1 MNTSVRARHDARGF
15 SFVELLVTIIIA
27 GIAFAALVPVFV
39 QASQAGQRDKARN
52 LAKSIAQ
59 ERIEKIRQLPY
70 NLITQNNLESG
81 SDRLASPPSTIPNY
95 PAWDWASSFG
105 PSAVTNNE
113 GGTTNTKTYDVTYS
127 VVFVGGT
134 NDGTA
139 RTETSTGDGTEDYLN
154 VTVGVT
160 WQGNPKPAKTV
171 QLQTL
176 IFRQN
181 DGPQITGL
189 DVSSGSG
196 IDLKGWLTHSTTVDP
211 ITFRAVIGPA
221 DSGLVKLVKF
231 RVDGPGGPF
240 LLPDGVR
247 DDPVLLDV
255 AYNTTWIW
263 PTVAPLLADGTYTV
277 SATAYS
283 SATGYKVYAGNTWSR
298 MLSVE
303 QGPPAAPTYVY
314 ARPGDQEIMLSWT
327 PSTSQDVASYDIYRS
342 TSDIEASAVRIGS
355 FSGQVGSQ
363 MPPVFVDWGTAVPPK
378 APPDGNLTGSAPY
391 YYWIVARDQLGNPA
405 DPTSGLPSTSASK
418 SVSATLVSVS
428 VTTPPAISSGTLS
441 ASPANQTIVVT
452 WSGEAVDPKTT
463 KTVGGDSLTPNP
475 NGALGGYL
483 VFRDANVTEP
493 YAMILLKATKW
504 SNLGL
509 GWDESHTYS
518 LRAFDGSLNM
528 SPSYG
533 PTLPVTTPFAPSY
546 KLNLTTNGPCTVT
559 VTNRSSQDIVTNPIA
574 TPMTGGVPLI
584 LTVTPGDYDIKAVPA
599 VSGSTTKYQTVT
611 IIASDLFAATGF

>member
-1 MNTSVRARHDARGF
+1 MNTSVRARHAERGF

-59 ERIEKIRQLPY
+59 DRIEKIRQLPY
-70 NLITQNNLESG
+70 NLITQNNLKSA
-81 SDRLASPPSTIPNY
+81 SDRLAVPPPTIPNY
-95 PAWDWASSFG
+95 PAWDWHSSFG

-113 GGTTNTKTYDVTYS
+113 GGTTKTYDVTYS

-139 RTETSTGDGTEDYLN
+139 RTETSTSDGTEDYLK

-160 WQGNPKPAKTV
+160 WQGNPRPAKTV

-189 DVSSGSG
+189 DVSSTSG

-240 LLPDGVR
+240 LLNGEPDNP
-247 DDPVLLDV
+247 DLPDV
-255 AYNTTWIW
+255 AYKTTWIW
-263 PTVAPLLADGTYTV
+263 PTVAPLLVDGTYTV

-303 QGPPAAPTYVY
+303 QGPPAAPTGVY
-314 ARPGDQEIMLSWT
+314 ARPGDHEIMLSWT

-342 TSDIEASAVRIGS
+342 TSNSDASAVRIGS

-363 MPPVFVDWGTAVPPK
+363 MPPVFVDWGSPVPPN

-405 DPTSGLPSTSASK
+405 DPTSGLPSTSAS
-418 SVSATLVSVS
+418 VSAPATLVSVS

-463 KTVGGDSLTPNP
+463 KTVGGDSLTQNP

-493 YAMILLKATKW
+493 YAMILLKATTW

-546 KLNLTTNGPCTVT
+546 KLQLTTNNPCTVT

-574 TPMTGGVPLI
+574 TSMTGGVPLI
-584 LTVTPGDYDIKAVPA
+584 LTVTPGDYDIKAV
-599 VSGSTTKYQTVT
+599 SGTTKYQTVT
-611 IIASDLFAATGF
+611 IIASDLLTAKTGF